1 MFYINDEEITRL
13 HSKLMLL
20 TSCIKIKEMGY
31 RYNDNECVILD
42 IFAADNGYS
51 VVDEYEIIH
60 SIIRPTL
67 GDEGTTFYNGDETLL
82 LESIGAKVPINI
94 YDKKEIV
101 GCTIHSTSA
110 IAKKFFEYKLKPD
123 ASTTYAIK
131 SFSDNLIY
139 NESNV
144 ETVQIIF
151 QPEGLYIVCP
161 EPYTYVE
168 EFLDSYLC
176 FLDNITRQVEQHEE
190 RMKEEVA

>member
-13 HSKLMLL
+13 HGKLILL

-42 IFAADNGYS
+42 IYATDNGYGS
-51 VVDEYEIIH
+51 VDEYEIIH

-67 GDEGTTFYNGDETLL
+67 GDEGTTFYNGDETPL

-101 GCTIHSTSA
+101 GYTIYSTSA

-123 ASTTYAIK
+123 SSTTYAIK

-139 NESNV
+139 YESNV

-151 QPEGLYIVCP
+151 QSEGLYIVCP
-161 EPYTYVE
+161 EPYIYVE
-168 EFLDSYLC
+168 EFLDSYLY
-176 FLDNITRQVEQHEE
+176 FLENITRQVEQHEE
-190 RMKEEVA
+190 SMKEEAA